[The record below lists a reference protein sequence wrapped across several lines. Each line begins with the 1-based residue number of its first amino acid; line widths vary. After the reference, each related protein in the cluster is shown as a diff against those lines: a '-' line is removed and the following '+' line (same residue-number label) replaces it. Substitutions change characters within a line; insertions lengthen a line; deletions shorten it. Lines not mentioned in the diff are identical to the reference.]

1 MLKKK
6 VMKLEELIYIQETI
20 DWINN
25 KSQLIDMSNVNKE
38 TLCNRVT
45 NSQTLLDRA
54 IAEAK
59 KRTF

>member
-1 MLKKK
+1 
-6 VMKLEELIYIQETI
+6 MKLEELIYIQETI

-25 KSQLIDMSNVNKE
+25 KSQLIDMSNANKV